1 MLCVHTR
8 LNGCLTQDI
17 LPQESVKVWRQ
28 EGGPPPP
35 APSPPLQPVL
45 LDCNQ
50 RAEASVHRFLFQ
62 ISSAPSCNCRIRWH
76 VPTGRGDAS
85 GQLQVPLVM
94 GGGRPH
100 LSLW

>member
-28 EGGPPPP
+28 ERGPPPP
-35 APSPPLQPVL
+35 APCPPRQPVP

-62 ISSAPSCNCRIRWH
+62 ISVFKRSSLQLAR
-76 VPTGRGDAS
+76 TGQGDAS
-85 GQLQVPLVM
+85 GQLQDP
-94 GGGRPH
+94 
-100 LSLW
+100 